1 MVPQSLEGK
10 MKKSLHKLLMMLAA
24 FALIAAACG
33 GGETTTE
40 AAAGGG
46 DGEGEEEAMEDD
58 EEAMAD
64 GPESIN
70 VAYFAEWP
78 TPNQFGQAD
87 GSFADAVGVDIN
99 WVPFASGGE
108 MSEAMIAGDIDISYS
123 QGLTPFAGAIN
134 GGADLS
140 LVGIAVSYSE
150 ADNCVAQGDLGVTRD
165 NAAETL
171 AGTTV
176 VTPFG
181 NVTHFKLL
189 SIMQFLGVDLD
200 SLNIVQAES
209 GATTAAAFETGQIDV
224 GCAFGGSVVNMLDN
238 GGNVILTGAEAESDV
253 GIFTYDIISIPTEF
267 GENHPEIVSD
277 FLAATDQFNADWAAD
292 MEGRNPTIAS
302 AAGMTDVANFLG
314 GDLWFSF
321 PTIDE
326 QLGADWLGGN
336 VADAMQA
343 QVETLAEL
351 GGGDP
356 AVGDFAGSVDTSFL
370 EAAG

>member
-1 MVPQSLEGK
+1 
-10 MKKSLHKLLMMLAA
+10 MKKSLRKLLLLLTALA
-24 FALIAAACG
+24 LVAAACG
-33 GGETTTE
+33 SDSTTE
-40 AAAGGG
+40 AAGSADG
-46 DGEGEEEAMEDD
+46 DADAEEEAMEDD
-58 EEAMAD
+58 EDGEAMAD

-99 WVPFASGGE
+99 WLPFASGGE
-108 MSEAMIAGDIDISYS
+108 MSEAMIAGDVDISYS

-171 AGTTV
+171 AGATV

-200 SLNIVQAES
+200 GLDIVQAES

-267 GENHPEIVSD
+267 GEAHPEIVTD
-277 FLAATDQFNADWAAD
+277 FLEATDEFNAAWAAD
-292 MEGRNPTIAS
+292 MEGRNATIAS
-302 AAGMTDVANFLG
+302 AAGMEDVANFLG

-336 VADAMQA
+336 VAEAMQA

>member
-1 MVPQSLEGK
+1 MPRLTTGAALVPQSLEGK
-10 MKKSLHKLLMMLAA
+10 MKKSLHKLLLLFTA

-33 GGETTTE
+33 SDSTTE
-40 AAAGGG
+40 AAAGGDDAAEE
-46 DGEGEEEAMEDD
+46 DG
-58 EEAMAD
+58 EAMAD

-87 GSFADAVGVDIN
+87 GSFADAVGVNIN
-99 WVPFASGGE
+99 WLPFASGGE
-108 MSEAMIAGDIDISYS
+108 MSEAMIAGDVDIAYS

-165 NAAETL
+165 NAPETL
-171 AGTTV
+171 AGATV

-200 SLNIVQAES
+200 GLEIVQAES

-238 GGNVILTGAEAESDV
+238 GGN
-253 GIFTYDIISIPTEF
+253 
-267 GENHPEIVSD
+267 
-277 FLAATDQFNADWAAD
+277 
-292 MEGRNPTIAS
+292 
-302 AAGMTDVANFLG
+302 
-314 GDLWFSF
+314 
-321 PTIDE
+321 
-326 QLGADWLGGN
+326 
-336 VADAMQA
+336 
-343 QVETLAEL
+343 
-351 GGGDP
+351 DP
-356 AVGDFAGSVDTSFL
+356 HRR
-370 EAAG
+370 